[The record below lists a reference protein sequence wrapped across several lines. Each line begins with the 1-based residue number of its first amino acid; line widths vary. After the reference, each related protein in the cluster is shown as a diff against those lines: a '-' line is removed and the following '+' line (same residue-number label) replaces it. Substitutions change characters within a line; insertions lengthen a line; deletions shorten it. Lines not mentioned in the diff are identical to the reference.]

1 MIVNLMKNDI
11 IIFLKGIEYSGF
23 FKGDQYSFPLDND
36 LTISNREG
44 DQFFNKLLESEEK
57 INLFII
63 SENVQKS
70 TIDYIKEKC
79 NGLFCNYK
87 INVFEYGDILL
98 GNIELDIENIIIK
111 DNHGLQFYFLND
123 NWIEKSI

>member
-1 MIVNLMKNDI
+1 M
-11 IIFLKGIEYSGF
+11 LKATF
-23 FKGDQYSFPLDND
+23 PVTTKRQLPLTSFNNGPWFENSITGVL
-36 LTISNREG
+36 SE
-44 DQFFNKLLESEEK
+44 FFNKLLESEEK